1 MPSPRTRTTVPSKRL
16 TAPHMTATAGC
27 KRSIACSGS
36 RPATSSVEPT
46 TSANITVA
54 CFRSPSAIA
63 KGAPQE
69 LQNRAFGG
77 FSWRQREHA
86 AIKRPPQPP
95 QNAWLA
101 GLSVLQLGQRIK
113 TPEICRFGIILAGF
127 VAHLNR
133 ATERVVG
140 GPIERPV
147 SVPRCRLSARVG
159 GHHDRTLAAQKG
171 PTVLRPMGLRRI
183 LRDQFAVNVPDP
195 RRIRPV
201 ARANGVRLARGTW
214 KHMPTFVYGGRR
226 LAHARAADCRIP
238 PPVSTCDFN
247 NQTLFVGRLVGP
259 EALTIASRASD
270 N

>member
-95 QNAWLA
+95 QNAWPA

-147 SVPRCRLSARVG
+147 SVPRCRLSAPVG

-171 PTVLRPMGLRRI
+171 PTVLRSTGPRRI
-183 LRDQFAVNVPDP
+183 LRDQSAVIFPRSPPDP
-195 RRIRPV
+195 TRGAGERGA
-201 ARANGVRLARGTW
+201 ARARDVE
-214 KHMPTFVYGGRR
+214 
-226 LAHARAADCRIP
+226 AHADLCLRRSATGARPCCRLSNP
-238 PPVSTCDFN
+238 TPREH
-247 NQTLFVGRLVGP
+247 L
-259 EALTIASRASD
+259 
-270 N
+270 